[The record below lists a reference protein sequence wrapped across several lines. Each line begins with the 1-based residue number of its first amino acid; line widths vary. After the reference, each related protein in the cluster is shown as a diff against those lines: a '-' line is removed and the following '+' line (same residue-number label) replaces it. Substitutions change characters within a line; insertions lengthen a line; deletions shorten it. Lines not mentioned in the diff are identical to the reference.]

1 MNAKKE
7 KSGKR
12 TWTEEIEVAGSDLVG
27 RIKALVSEGNVRHVK
42 IKAPGG
48 EVYFETPLT
57 VGVLAGG
64 AVALAAPWLA
74 ILGAIAALVTRVKVE
89 VVREGA
95 AADMPAA
102 AKPTR
107 TRRAKATGTA
117 KARPRRTAGAARSS
131 AGARKPSDRRRT

>member
-74 ILGAIAALVTRVKVE
+74 ILGAIAALVARVKIE
-89 VVREGA
+89 IVREGE
-95 AADMPAA
+95 PEAA
-102 AKPTR
+102 AKAPG
-107 TRRAKATGTA
+107 AKAAKKPAA
-117 KARPRRTAGAARSS
+117 KAKRAASKTAGRGKAKSPRPRAPG
-131 AGARKPSDRRRT
+131 